1 MRLPAQ
7 FLRMCGGH
15 VVSLS
20 LLLAAIW
27 VILATL
33 VAFLPMRYQYPPGLV
48 LLVAAPC
55 LLVYIGVQHGIWVA
69 LLGLFG
75 FVSMFRNPLIFFWR
89 MARGEKPEVPR

>member
-1 MRLPAQ
+1 MRLQAQ

-27 VILATL
+27 AILATF
-33 VAFLPMRYQYPPGLV
+33 VAFLPMRYQYAPGLV

-55 LLVYIGVQHGIWVA
+55 LLVFIAMQHGIWVA
-69 LLGLFG
+69 LLGLAG
-75 FVSMFRNPLIFFWR
+75 FVSMFRNPLIFLWR

>member
-1 MRLPAQ
+1 MQLQAQ

-27 VILATL
+27 AILATL
-33 VAFLPMRYQYPPGLV
+33 VAFLPMRFQYPPGLV
-48 LLVAAPC
+48 LLIAGPC
-55 LLVYIGVQHGIWVA
+55 LLVYVGVQHGLLVA
-69 LLGLFG
+69 LLGLLG
-75 FVSMFRNPLIFFWR
+75 FASMFRNPLMFFWR

>member
-1 MRLPAQ
+1 
-7 FLRMCGGH
+7 MCGEH

-27 VILATL
+27 AILATL
-33 VAFLPMRYQYPPGLV
+33 VAFLPMRFQYPPGLV

-55 LLVYIGVQHGIWVA
+55 LLVFIGMQHGVWIA
-69 LLGLFG
+69 LLGLLG